1 MEKGL
6 KRLSLFIL
14 LVFLAVCSREKKTL
28 PDQRFAE
35 FYAEV
40 AGAQRSAPDSAAAA
54 DSAMAVAERHGIS
67 KRDLME
73 FHQRMEKQPTR
84 WVEVWE
90 RIVHE
95 LRE

>member
-6 KRLSLFIL
+6 TRLSLLIL
-14 LVFLAVCSREKKTL
+14 IFLLAVCSKEETPL
-28 PDQRFAE
+28 PDQRFVE

-40 AGAQRSAPDSAAAA
+40 AKAQRSAPDSAAGA
-54 DSAMAVAERHGIS
+54 DSAIAIAERHGIL
-67 KRDLME
+67 RQDLME
-73 FHQRMEKQPTR
+73 FQQRMEKQPAR